1 MTKLDSKVL
10 LVDGNSLLYRA
21 FFALPPLSSNGVP
34 VNAVHGFFSML
45 FKAISE
51 NKPSSVFV
59 MMDEASPTFRHE
71 EYTEYK
77 ADRPPAPDDLRPQFG
92 LMRELLSAMEIPVIS
107 QPGFE
112 ADDLLGSAAQ
122 IANNNNI
129 PAIILTGD
137 RDALQLVSDKTQV
150 LITKKG
156 ISESLLLDPKGVKDN
171 YGVNPSQITDLKGLM
186 GDKSDNIPGVPGVG
200 EKTAL
205 KLIGEYDNLENV
217 LENAHN
223 IKGKLGERLQEN
235 KQLAIFSKKLA
246 TIICTVPI
254 DVDFSHQNISL
265 IPNGINELKKYN
277 LNRVIQIIQGL
288 FSEKGAYGHLDV
300 TMPDIKLDIKTTP
313 QKTMQND
320 EIGDW
325 ALVKKDFLVKGEVL
339 PNVMPE
345 ANSSII
351 INDEL
356 GLKKFTSSLVDESFL
371 ALYFS
376 PNFDKINLYMQSGT
390 YAEIGIKV
398 DMISEGL
405 PYDVAFSII
414 VNAIGKT
421 KLVLHGQKN
430 FLNECSKLNLP
441 ILKNCIWDTMIAAYI
456 LNSDLNKPTLD
467 KLVLPQ
473 EANAKTL
480 YSLALEQ
487 FSNISSQNMLLLAEN
502 MEFPLSRVLHSMEQL
517 GFLLDGDVLM
527 DLSTQFT
534 KEVEF
539 CKSEVYRL
547 TGFDDFNL
555 NSPKQLQEVLFEKL
569 GLPHGKKTKSGYST
583 DAETLENLEG
593 LHPAIEP
600 LLRYRKFSKLN
611 STYIEALI
619 RLTTKTPR
627 VHTSFD
633 QTGTVTGRISSL
645 EPNLQNIPIKTK
657 EGAEIRRAF
666 IAKEGHVLLDADY
679 SQIELRVLAHLSDDE
694 AMIDAFCSNED
705 IHARTASEIF
715 DVPLNMVTSEMRSN
729 AKAVNFGLIYGIS
742 TFGLARNTKISI
754 KEAEYFM
761 GKYFEHY
768 PGVRAF
774 MDKCVEEGTKNKAIY
789 TLFNRKRELPELSN
803 KNANVR
809 AFGKRVAMNTPVQGT
824 AADIIKLAM
833 VSVYNILEKDYPM
846 ADLILQVHDELII
859 ECPEN
864 MVDELSK
871 VLKNTMENIVKLKV
885 PLVADVG
892 VGKSWFDA
900 K

>member
-21 FFALPPLSSNGVP
+21 FFALPPLSSNGIP

-59 MMDEASPTFRHE
+59 MMDESGPTFRHE

-77 ADRPPAPDDLRPQFG
+77 ADRPPTPDDLKSQFG
-92 LMRELLSAMEIPVIS
+92 LMRELLTVMHIPVIS

-112 ADDLLGSAAQ
+112 ADDLLGSAAH

-137 RDALQLVSDKTQV
+137 RDALQLVNDKTQV

-156 ISESLLLDPKGVKDN
+156 ISESLLLNPQGVKDN
-171 YGVNPSQITDLKGLM
+171 YGVDPGQITDLKGLM

-205 KLIGEYDNLENV
+205 KLLGEYGNIENV
-217 LENAHN
+217 LNNAHN

-235 KQLAIFSKKLA
+235 KQIAIFSKKLA
-246 TIICTVPI
+246 TIICTVPLDI
-254 DVDFSHQNISL
+254 DFSHQNISL

-277 LNRVIQIIQGL
+277 LNRVIQTIQGL
-288 FSEKGAYGHLDV
+288 FSNDGVYGHLDV
-300 TMPDIKLDIKTTP
+300 TMPEIKLDIKSKAKP
-313 QKTMQND
+313 IQEDVGN
-320 EIGDW
+320 W
-325 ALVKKDFLVKGEVL
+325 ALVKKDFLGKREIL
-339 PNVMPE
+339 PNAMPKE
-345 ANSSII
+345 ESNIV
-351 INDEL
+351 INDEESL
-356 GLKKFTSSLVDESFL
+356 QKFTNAIEEGSFL

-376 PNFDKINLYMQSGT
+376 PNFDRINLYTQNGV
-390 YAEIGIKV
+390 YADVGIKL

-405 PYDVAFSII
+405 PFDVAFSII
-414 VNAIGKT
+414 VGSIANT
-421 KLVLHGQKN
+421 KLILHGQKN
-430 FLNECSKLNLP
+430 FLNECSKFNLP
-441 ILKNCIWDTMIAAYI
+441 ILKNCVWDTMIAAYI
-456 LNSDLNKPTLD
+456 LQSNLNQVSLE

-473 EANAKTL
+473 EANAKAL
-480 YSLALEQ
+480 YALALEQ
-487 FSNISSQNMLLLAEN
+487 FSNINSQSMLRLVES

-517 GFLLDGDVLM
+517 GFLIDRDVLM
-527 DLSTQFT
+527 DLSKQFT
-534 KEVEF
+534 REIEF
-539 CKSEVYRL
+539 CKDEVYRL
-547 TGFDDFNL
+547 TGFNDFNL

-569 GLPHGKKTKSGYST
+569 GLPPGKKTKSGYST

-600 LLRYRKFSKLN
+600 LLKYRKFSKLN
-611 STYIEALI
+611 STYIDALI
-619 RLTTKTPR
+619 RLTNKTPR

-715 DVPLNMVTSEMRSN
+715 DVPLNMVTGEMRSN

-754 KEAEYFM
+754 KQAEYFM
-761 GKYFEHY
+761 SKYFEHY
-768 PGVRAF
+768 PGVRVF
-774 MDKCVEEGTKNKAIY
+774 MDKCVEEGTKNRAIY
-789 TLFNRKRELPELSN
+789 TLFNRKRELPELSH
-803 KNANVR
+803 KNANIR

-833 VSVYNILEKDYPM
+833 VSVYNILQNDYPM
-846 ADLILQVHDELII
+846 AQLILQVHDELIV

-864 MVDELSK
+864 MADELSK
-871 VLKNTMENIVKLKV
+871 LIKNTMENIVKLKV